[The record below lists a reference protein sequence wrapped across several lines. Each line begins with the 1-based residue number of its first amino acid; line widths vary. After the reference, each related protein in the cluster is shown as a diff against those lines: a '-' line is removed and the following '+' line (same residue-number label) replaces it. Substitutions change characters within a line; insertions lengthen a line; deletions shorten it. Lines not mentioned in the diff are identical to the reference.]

1 MKKLIALLLA
11 IVMVL
16 GLVACAAKE
25 ETSTTTTEKTETTT
39 TEKTEEVAEETE
51 ETEETEEVAE
61 EEKEEVTIEVW
72 VAQVDWADA
81 WDEMEAKFEAE
92 HPWIEVEHVGLG
104 EDAEF
109 LTTRIAA
116 DDLPDVI
123 QCNNNN
129 SMDAMVAGGMLED
142 LSSWEVSALMPD
154 TYKNAYTKD
163 GKLVGMC
170 QGAAFS
176 CMFFNMQI
184 LNEAGWDAPPANWDE
199 LLQCCADVQAL
210 GVAPLVTAA
219 GKTTTSWMILEL
231 VLANVINDADKV
243 AAYQEEFMNGTFDW
257 AQYPEVVERMDA
269 IAPYFLT
276 GTATA
281 LEEDAATYMT
291 DGLAAMCLAGNWN
304 AGMISAAIET
314 ATGDIANCVATL
326 PPFGD
331 DVNWISNSPEDAFC
345 VTVDANRSAAEQEAV
360 ETFFNWMFE
369 GENFKLIQ
377 NARGT
382 VPVVTSMTEDLIV
395 LPDCMIPVVPEM
407 GAAPAVLMG
416 FNLWGAEFRDAV
428 CGAICDLVSG
438 NGTAQQMIDKA
449 VEMMPV
455 SYKNQ

>member
-11 IVMVL
+11 LVMVFS
-16 GLVACAAKE
+16 LVACGAKE
-25 ETSTTTTEKTETTT
+25 EAPAETPAEKPAETPAETP
-39 TEKTEEVAEETE
+39 AEEP
-51 ETEETEEVAE
+51 AE
-61 EEKEEVTIEVW
+61 EPAEAPAEQEEATIEVW
-72 VAQVDWADA
+72 IAQVDWADA
-81 WDEMEAKFEAE
+81 WDELEAKFEEE

-116 DDLPDVI
+116 NDLPDVI
-123 QCNNNN
+123 QSNNTPT
-129 SMDAMVAGGMLED
+129 MDALVAGGMLED
-142 LSSWEVSALMPD
+142 LNSWDVAALMPD
-154 TYKNAYTKD
+154 TYKNAYTKE

-199 LLQCCADVQAL
+199 LLACCADVQAA
-210 GVAPLVTAA
+210 GYAPLVTAA

-231 VLANVINDADKV
+231 VLANLLNDADAV
-243 AAYQEEFMNGTFDW
+243 AAYQNDFMNGTFDW
-257 AQYPEVVERMDA
+257 AGVPGLVERMDA

-276 GTATA
+276 GTASA
-281 LEEDAATYMT
+281 LEEDAATYMA

-304 AGMISAAIET
+304 AGIVSAAIET

-331 DVNWISNSPEDAFC
+331 ETNWISNSPEDAFC
-345 VTVDANRSAAEQEAV
+345 VTVDANRSEAEQAAV
-360 ETFFNWMFE
+360 ETFFTWLFE
-369 GENFKLIQ
+369 GENFKYIQ

-395 LPDCMIPVVPEM
+395 LPECMIPVVPAM

-416 FNLWGAEFRDAV
+416 FNLWGAEFKDAA
-428 CGAICDLVSG
+428 CGAICDLLSG
-438 NGTAQQMIDKA
+438 NGTAQQLVDKM

-455 SYKNQ
+455 SFKNQ